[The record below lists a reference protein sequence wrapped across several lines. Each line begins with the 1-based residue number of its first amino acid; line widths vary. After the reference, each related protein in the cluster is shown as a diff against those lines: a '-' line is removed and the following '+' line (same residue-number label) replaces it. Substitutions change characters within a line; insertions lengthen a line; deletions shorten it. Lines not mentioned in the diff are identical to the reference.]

1 MQPLAPAYLAE
12 IARQIGFIGAF
23 LGGVSASFIVA
34 LIALPERRRVSGWA
48 VACAAAAA
56 VAFIVSVVAT
66 TMLVVTLHPD
76 APAGMARHVGRG
88 RVVSLL
94 SFMAGIYLL
103 LGCVGLSGWLRS
115 PRMGRATA
123 ALAAAGAVLVTV
135 SIVG

>member
-34 LIALPERRRVSGWA
+34 LLALPARGRASGWA

-76 APAGMARHVGRG
+76 APAGMAHHVDRG
-88 RVVSLL
+88 RAVSLL

-115 PRMGRATA
+115 PRMGRVTA
-123 ALAAAGAVLVTV
+123 GLAAAGAVLVTI